1 MFWLDLLLRG
11 GEFIESVLQFLGVL
25 ILQILRCNL
34 RVKTRRVGHVILGN
48 ERKVAGRFR
57 ALAQERI
64 DASVTAG
71 AIQHAK
77 KAALVGLILD
87 GGDGAAKPV
96 WNGTTGKQ

>member
-1 MFWLDLLLRG
+1 
-11 GEFIESVLQFLGVL
+11 
-25 ILQILRCNL
+25 
-34 RVKTRRVGHVILGN
+34 
-48 ERKVAGRFR
+48 
-57 ALAQERI
+57 LAQERI